1 MNTLISARHFI
12 LYSGFFCFM
21 LLSSNLFAQTE
32 ETDKLKDVDTSY
44 LRTQKQLPILNN
56 FRFIP
61 SEIVYDPFITTF
73 VKIIVGTGLALD
85 LNSYVKDLDGNI
97 RDTLSGDLTYISGEL
112 QFQLAVN
119 DWLAFNLGAGGSGR
133 LGTNT
138 YTILTSGISYTS
150 FLTLGGKAK
159 IWQNDNM
166 VLSTTLDFKYQNL
179 YLYSIYDFVKAVV
192 ENEGEID
199 STVSLLE
206 KDNISS
212 TILNLNYAYAPT
224 DWCGVLVI
232 AGWGLGEAFETKTR
246 GNVRVGAAFSV
257 DFDNVDFVEFPIGI
271 LASVR
276 YNSFG
281 EGGSNVKD
289 IFTYGFKL
297 AYTGH
302 KDFDI
307 GIENTYQS
315 LSYKANEEK
324 IKTILSSFSLRYYF

>member
-1 MNTLISARHFI
+1 MKTYIHARYLI
-12 LYSGFFCFM
+12 LYLASLCFV
-21 LLSSNLFAQTE
+21 LLNSNLSAQTE
-32 ETDKLKDVDTSY
+32 GTNNQKDSVTSN
-44 LRTQKQLPILNN
+44 LRSEKQLPILNN

-61 SEIVYDPFITTF
+61 NEVVYDPFITTF
-73 VKIIVGTGLALD
+73 IKLNLGSGTALD
-85 LNSYVKDLDGNI
+85 LTSYRKDWNTGEI
-97 RDTLSGDLTYISGEL
+97 EDTLTGDLTYISGEL

-119 DWLAFNLGAGGSGR
+119 DWLAFNLGAGGTGR

-138 YTILTSGISYTS
+138 YTILTSGISYTT

-159 IWQNDNM
+159 IWENDKM
-166 VLSTTLDFKYQNL
+166 VLSTTLDFKYQSI
-179 YLYSIYDFVKAVV
+179 YLYSIYDFVKEVV
-192 ENEGEID
+192 ETGGID
-199 STVSLLE
+199 STSSMLE
-206 KDNISS
+206 KDNVSQ

-224 DWCGVLVI
+224 DWCGILAI

-257 DFDNVDFVEFPIGI
+257 DFDNVDFIEFPIGI

-281 EGGSNVKD
+281 EGGSNVSN
-289 IFTYGFKL
+289 IFTYGFKI

-315 LSYKANEEK
+315 LNYKASDEK